1 MWREFRGEDFDMATL
16 ARRKVLALLGA
27 GGGLFA
33 VGYALRGIIGAP
45 RLNPLSNWVAHADAP
60 DSAVRPAWT

>member
-1 MWREFRGEDFDMATL
+1 MATL

-60 DSAVRPAWT
+60 DSAVRPAWK